1 MEYSDGSDTVEPGE
15 NITAGHDDLGSA
27 TYDSDGDGVADS
39 VIIGQDEYTVVVTDH
54 DGDGQADQVTTY
66 DSHGNE
72 VDSKSSDGGSVDDGS
87 QDPGADTSTD
97 GGSGSDTGTDSTTST
112 GDDGS
117 DSGTDGSE
125 SGGTGDGSDS
135 GTGDGSDTGDGGD
148 TGVDATAGTITVV
161 DDHGNTVEV
170 GPATVDMDNNGE
182 PDTAVVKGDDG
193 STIGYT
199 DRNGDGEADQI
210 TRITADREVTILVS
224 DGNGGWDVAAHGH
237 LDDNGVLVEDGAG
250 SAGSSG
256 TSAGSATAG
265 ADGGSDNLTGSDSAA
280 AADRP
285 APVEI
290 SYTDANGQSYQ
301 LGEPTADF
309 DNDGVADTVVT
320 TLENGTVVGYSDTDG
335 DGLTDQVTQIDP
347 DGTVTIGVPDG
358 NGGWEQAATGTLGP
372 AGEFVPSA
380 AATV

>member
-1 MEYSDGSDTVEPGE
+1 MEYSDGSETVEPGE

-39 VIIGQDEYTVVVTDH
+39 VIIGQDEYTVVITDH
-54 DGDGQADQVTTY
+54 DGDGRADEATTY

-72 VDSKSSDGGSVDDGS
+72 VDSKSTDGGSGDEGS
-87 QDPGADTSTD
+87 QDPGADAGSGSDTGSGTD
-97 GGSGSDTGTDSTTST
+97 SGSDTGTDSTTST
-112 GDDGS
+112 GTDGS
-117 DSGTDGSE
+117 DSGGTDTGGSTDGS
-125 SGGTGDGSDS
+125 D
-135 GTGDGSDTGDGGD
+135 DGGD
-148 TGVDATAGTITVV
+148 PGADAAGTITVV
-161 DDHGNTVEV
+161 DDHGQTVEV
-170 GPATVDMDNNGE
+170 GPATVDMDNNGT

-250 SAGSSG
+250 SSD
-256 TSAGSATAG
+256 SAGAG
-265 ADGGSDNLTGSDSAA
+265 ADGASDNLTAADAA
-280 AADRP
+280 AGADQAAP
-285 APVEI
+285 AEI

-301 LGEPTADF
+301 LGAPTADF
-309 DNDGVADTVVT
+309 DNDGTLDTVVT
-320 TLENGTVVGYSDTDG
+320 TLDNGTVVGYSDTDG

-372 AGEFVPSA
+372 DGEFVPSA
-380 AATV
+380 PATV

>member
-1 MEYSDGSDTVEPGE
+1 MEYSDGSETVEPGE
-15 NITAGHDDLGSA
+15 SITAGHQDLGSA

-39 VIIGQDEYTVVVTDH
+39 VIVGQDEYTVVVTDH
-54 DGDGQADQVTTY
+54 DGDGRADEVTTY

-72 VDSKSSDGGSVDDGS
+72 VESQSSGGGVGDGS
-87 QDPGADTSTD
+87 DDPGADS
-97 GGSGSDTGTDSTTST
+97 GSGTDTEPDTGTDTSAST
-112 GDDGS
+112 GTDDGS
-117 DSGTDGSE
+117 DT
-125 SGGTGDGSDS
+125 
-135 GTGDGSDTGDGGD
+135 DGSDTGSDTDGAD
-148 TGVDATAGTITVV
+148 TGTDAADGTITVV

-170 GPATVDMDNNGE
+170 GPATVDMDNNGT

-199 DRNGDGEADQI
+199 DRDGDGAADQI

-224 DGNGGWDVAAHGH
+224 DGNGGWDVAARGH
-237 LDDNGVLVEDGAG
+237 LDDNGEFVEDN
-250 SAGSSG
+250 SAGSS
-256 TSAGSATAG
+256 GSATAG
-265 ADGGSDNLTGSDSAA
+265 ADGGSDNFADDAP
-280 AADRP
+280 AADA
-285 APVEI
+285 APVDI

-301 LGEPTADF
+301 LGAPTADF
-309 DNDGVADTVVT
+309 DNDGRPDTVVT

-372 AGEFVPSA
+372 DGEFVPST
-380 AATV
+380 TVTV